1 MGNTPL
7 WGVAH
12 AVGGWGALGLRTSPT
27 RQVGWDPAWWM
38 GEVRKPSAP
47 HPPTAWA
54 TPHSGVLPTPQV
66 GRDQLPLSHKPT
78 ASVREPLPSMTEA
91 TSMGVSTA
99 YQLARR
105 GWTVTVLEASPSPGS
120 ECSAVAAGGMQ
131 RSNPVLNKN
140 SWAEVMKSWI
150 SPGALN
156 K

>member
-91 TSMGVSTA
+91 TSMDVTYVKRAEETRRKSETFAVTQLRICSWQNPGVHLNFLSFYTA
-99 YQLARR
+99 L
-105 GWTVTVLEASPSPGS
+105 
-120 ECSAVAAGGMQ
+120 
-131 RSNPVLNKN
+131 
-140 SWAEVMKSWI
+140 
-150 SPGALN
+150 
-156 K
+156 

>member
-91 TSMGVSTA
+91 TSMTWAGETSRLRPMELTRE
-99 YQLARR
+99 LRI
-105 GWTVTVLEASPSPGS
+105 
-120 ECSAVAAGGMQ
+120 SALCEELP
-131 RSNPVLNKN
+131 REL
-140 SWAEVMKSWI
+140 
-150 SPGALN
+150 
-156 K
+156 

>member
-78 ASVREPLPSMTEA
+78 ASVRKPLPSMTEA
-91 TSMGVSTA
+91 TSMGWITNNKEESQQRQASKRSRAVVASGGITDVDA
-99 YQLARR
+99 LGRVADLLSKIRQLIIWGKKDR
-105 GWTVTVLEASPSPGS
+105 
-120 ECSAVAAGGMQ
+120 
-131 RSNPVLNKN
+131 
-140 SWAEVMKSWI
+140 
-150 SPGALN
+150 
-156 K
+156 

>member
-91 TSMGVSTA
+91 TSMAMGGGKLNRSYWWSNQKLSNHATDTNFQLGVFLHCLECFLWLNQFHLA
-99 YQLARR
+99 QL
-105 GWTVTVLEASPSPGS
+105 TS
-120 ECSAVAAGGMQ
+120 
-131 RSNPVLNKN
+131 
-140 SWAEVMKSWI
+140 
-150 SPGALN
+150 
-156 K
+156 

>member
-78 ASVREPLPSMTEA
+78 ASVREPLSSMTEA
-91 TSMGVSTA
+91 TSMVTTA
-99 YQLARR
+99 KYPF
-105 GWTVTVLEASPSPGS
+105 LENHRAN
-120 ECSAVAAGGMQ
+120 CSNLHS
-131 RSNPVLNKN
+131 RSLL
-140 SWAEVMKSWI
+140 EV
-150 SPGALN
+150 
-156 K
+156 

>member
-91 TSMGVSTA
+91 TSMTRIAIAINSRQLSKEWQMRELHRRADFFWQIVQSFF
-99 YQLARR
+99 YQ
-105 GWTVTVLEASPSPGS
+105 
-120 ECSAVAAGGMQ
+120 
-131 RSNPVLNKN
+131 
-140 SWAEVMKSWI
+140 
-150 SPGALN
+150 
-156 K
+156 

>member
-7 WGVAH
+7 WGVARL
-12 AVGGWGALGLRTSPT
+12 VGGWGALSLRTPPT
-27 RQVGWDPAWWM
+27 HQVGWDPAWWV

-91 TSMGVSTA
+91 TSMGTGA
-99 YQLARR
+99 FAALQLK
-105 GWTVTVLEASPSPGS
+105 
-120 ECSAVAAGGMQ
+120 SAVVVHT
-131 RSNPVLNKN
+131 S
-140 SWAEVMKSWI
+140 
-150 SPGALN
+150 
-156 K
+156 

>member
-91 TSMGVSTA
+91 TSMGLGTTPTHVDGLIAEIPQVKYCKEKSLGRISIICGYTTA
-99 YQLARR
+99 SSIERH
-105 GWTVTVLEASPSPGS
+105 
-120 ECSAVAAGGMQ
+120 
-131 RSNPVLNKN
+131 
-140 SWAEVMKSWI
+140 EV
-150 SPGALN
+150 PC
-156 K
+156 

>member
-91 TSMGVSTA
+91 TSMVMTTRA
-99 YQLARR
+99 PETDCPDLARPPHNTR
-105 GWTVTVLEASPSPGS
+105 CLLTGRRNACLGASRPKTEPAYVLVYS
-120 ECSAVAAGGMQ
+120 C
-131 RSNPVLNKN
+131 
-140 SWAEVMKSWI
+140 
-150 SPGALN
+150 
-156 K
+156 